1 MKAIILCVTWILM
14 EKDKKKPEAHAAQQ
28 LELHSETGST
38 LNSIQISQIT
48 ISIISSV
55 TF

>member
-14 EKDKKKPEAHAAQQ
+14 EKDKKTEAHAAQQ

-55 TF
+55 TL